1 MKPNLMKFAVAAV
14 MAAGMAFAQ
23 TAPASPGRAAVGAP
37 HTKRAEHQQMMQ
49 ALNLTP
55 AQKTQAKTIFGNAWQ
70 NSKPI
75 FSQLRQNNMALAAAV
90 RDNDSAKIQELASAQ
105 GKLRGELVANHESAM
120 AKFYQILTPEQRIK
134 ADQMQAQAQARMQR
148 RFERMQQQHEKNASG
163 NPVSGE

>member
-23 TAPASPGRAAVGAP
+23 TAPATHPRAAVSGP
-37 HTKRAEHQQMMQ
+37 QSRRAEHQQMMQ

-55 AQKTQAKTIFGNAWQ
+55 AQKTQAKTIFSGAWQ

-90 RDNDSAKIQELASAQ
+90 RDNDNAKIQQLSSEQ
-105 GKLRGELVANHESAM
+105 GKLRGQLVANHETAM
-120 AKFYQILTPEQRIK
+120 AKFYQILTPEQRVK

-148 RFERMQQQHEKNASG
+148 RFERMQQQHEKAGGPSASG
-163 NPVSGE
+163 E